1 MLTIYSKKSNKINTS
16 SSLLIEG
23 NTVTDSQDISKCFN
37 NFFTSVGQDLQK
49 NIAPTKKHFSDYLK
63 TPKTDTFYI
72 SPQTPKEISDLI
84 KTLKNSK
91 SSGPNSTPT
100 NILKEIYETVS
111 IPLSTLTNKSF
122 TTSLFLNMYK
132 IAKVVPVS
140 KSETMFAL

>member
-63 TPKTDTFYI
+63 TPKADTFYI

-91 SSGPNSTPT
+91 SSGPNSTPR
-100 NILKEIYETVS
+100 NILKEIYETIS